1 MSIEGKLEKR
11 TEAQESGNEAWLKQ
25 NSLDLTAVHLSGL
38 GERADRLVSYEPGEW
53 NEQNG
58 IIMFADAEGA
68 LGAIPATDATREKFT
83 SDPTFIKVDGRG
95 VLNLND
101 TDMVWGGKDKNATNT
116 MFNRWSE
123 LTLNARN
130 VQTGETLTERRGQ
143 DAERDAIE
151 NGVDGQR

>member
-1 MSIEGKLEKR
+1 MSIEGKLENR
-11 TEAQESGNEAWLKQ
+11 TGAQESGNEAWLKQ

-68 LGAIPATDATREKFT
+68 LGAIPATDVAREKFT
-83 SDPTFIKVDGRG
+83 SDPTFTKVEGKG

-101 TDMVWGGKDKNATNT
+101 TDMVWGGKEKNATNT
-116 MFNRWSE
+116 MFNRWTE
-123 LTLNARN
+123 LTLSTRN
-130 VQTGETLTERRGQ
+130 LQTGEILAERVGQ

-151 NGVDGQR
+151 EELNEQR